1 MKIIYSLISIFII
14 SITSSF
20 TQVLPNAGFENST
33 HNAFPSYDAPDGW
46 NNLNPSTT
54 IIIAELKNTE
64 MNIVLIRIYLICA

>member
-46 NNLNPSTT
+46 NN
-54 IIIAELKNTE
+54 
-64 MNIVLIRIYLICA
+64 